1 MTISTHPESS
11 VGVSVVSFS
20 ILDRLDRLLQT
31 ESGTETEEQVEE
43 EEELQQEEL
52 SARAEELQNKQSIE
66 QASYET
72 KRDAILTNN
81 FLLSVLE
88 SSFFQHDVF
97 IQQENA
103 LAELEKSIL
112 DTTNELRELKQ
123 KSSNRMLSAIGATV
137 IEEELTQEHYPTL
150 ISFSVELS
158 TQSWPSNCVV
168 T

>member
-1 MTISTHPESS
+1 
-11 VGVSVVSFS
+11 
-20 ILDRLDRLLQT
+20 
-31 ESGTETEEQVEE
+31 
-43 EEELQQEEL
+43 L

-112 DTTNELRELKQ
+112 DTANELRELKQ

-150 ISFSVELS
+150 TSFSVDLS

>member
-150 ISFSVELS
+150 TSFSVDLS